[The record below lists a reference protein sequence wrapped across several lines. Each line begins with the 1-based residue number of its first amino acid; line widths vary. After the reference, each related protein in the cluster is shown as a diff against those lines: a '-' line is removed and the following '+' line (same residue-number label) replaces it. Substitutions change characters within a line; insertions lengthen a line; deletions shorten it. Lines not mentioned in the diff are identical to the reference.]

1 MPSFFEC
8 MLYALA
14 IYWAGLFYHR
24 WSVHARTR
32 QFVLEQRRKA
42 GIPDSDNRPLAVAAA
57 DVASRRQQEFERQ
70 IKETEDVFGRPNP
83 APMPRAGVPK
93 PSFRPAPVPQP
104 SIVYS
109 QPHGRHPSP
118 ETFYGPIHPKVQM
131 APARKRDA
139 DEISE
144 MEASNDY
151 HAVPRRVRRRVSLID
166 DNTQEKPSATDVA
179 DGSEDGMEE
188 DASLDESDSGSYE
201 DDEVMDEVDDLEESE
216 NEENSMD
223 EDEIQQASTS
233 QAAPAKRPA
242 DTSGDH
248 VPGDEWQDANGLRWR
263 IGEDGIP
270 RRAVMLVE
278 MKLKYNMPRDT
289 LHPDA
294 RARVPTYVEKFLS
307 HDEYEEA
314 KRRKQLS
321 WQHEASHSQSHSDS
335 PPSFQSDDTV
345 EDSLASL
352 VARRSYAQ
360 LRSKA
365 GRQLLFSDVAGS
377 GPLGRSRPASLVG
390 DDSMSNV
397 SMSDHGPDDSTS
409 FSSSMAGDGP
419 LSSSRRLRLARSP
432 AASPLTRSASPAR
445 YAPMLSQRYARSR
458 GSSSS
463 VLSPSHPALDP
474 EVKRQRGELLLNR
487 LRKERS
493 ESKRS

>member
-8 MLYALA
+8 MLYALVM
-14 IYWAGLFYHR
+14 YWIGLFYHR

-32 QFVLEQRRKA
+32 KFVLEQRRKA
-42 GIPDSDNRPLAVAAA
+42 GIPDSDHRPLAVAAA

-70 IKETEDVFGRPNP
+70 IKESEDVFGRPDQKRLHS
-83 APMPRAGVPK
+83 ARMPQPV
-93 PSFRPAPVPQP
+93 FRPAPVRMP
-104 SIVYS
+104 SAA
-109 QPHGRHPSP
+109 PTHPRARQAPP
-118 ETFYGPIHPKVQM
+118 ETFYGPISSNVPS

-144 MEASNDY
+144 IEVSNDQQK
-151 HAVPRRVRRRVSLID
+151 VPRRVRRRVSHVD
-166 DNTQEKPSATDVA
+166 DEIKDNVRGTEAEEGYGD
-179 DGSEDGMEE
+179 DMEE
-188 DASLDESDSGSYE
+188 DDISDENASHSYDEEEMDEDVDES
-201 DDEVMDEVDDLEESE
+201 EVDAD
-216 NEENSMD
+216 ENSMD
-223 EDEIQQASTS
+223 EDDVQDDSS
-233 QAAPAKRPA
+233 SHKDRKKRPA
-242 DTSGDH
+242 DTSNDH
-248 VPGDEWQDANGLRWR
+248 GPGDEWQDANGLRWR

-289 LHPDA
+289 VHPDA
-294 RARVPTYVEKFLS
+294 RVRVPTYVEKFLS
-307 HDEYEEA
+307 HEEYEEA

-321 WQHEASHSQSHSDS
+321 WQHEAAQTQSQTNS
-335 PPSFQSDDTV
+335 PQSFQSDDTV

-397 SMSDHGPDDSTS
+397 SMSDQGADDSTS
-409 FSSSMAGDGP
+409 FSSSITGDGP

-432 AASPLTRSASPAR
+432 VASPLARSASPAR
-445 YAPMLSQRYARSR
+445 YAPMLSQRYSR
-458 GSSSS
+458 AGPSTS
-463 VLSPSHPALDP
+463 VMSPSHRALDP
-474 EVKRQRGELLLNR
+474 EAKRQRNELLLNR
-487 LRKERS
+487 LRAERA
-493 ESKRS
+493 ESRPK